1 MDVTVIGY
9 LLLLAVVGF
18 SRLMELQVSRRNQR
32 RLEAAGAREVRDPSL
47 PWMVAFHTSMLLGAA
62 VEVVV
67 LERRLIP
74 WMACL
79 GLVLFVLTNLGRWWV
94 IQTLGVNWTVRV
106 VGGAERTITVAGPF
120 RWVRHPN
127 YAFVFLEMIALP
139 LIHTAMWTLLFGT
152 IAHVF
157 LLRERVRVEESALAL
172 SPEYMAAMGGKPR
185 FVPKLF

>member
-1 MDVTVIGY
+1 MGVTVIGY

-18 SRLMELQVSRRNQR
+18 SRLMELRVSRRNQR
-32 RLEAAGAREVRDPSL
+32 RLEAAGAHEVRDPSL
-47 PWMVAFHTSMLLGAA
+47 PWMVAFHTCVLLGAA
-62 VEVVV
+62 FEVVV
-67 LERRLIP
+67 FDRPLIP
-74 WMACL
+74 WLACL

-106 VGGAERTITVAGPF
+106 VAGTEHKISAAGPF

-139 LIHTAMWTLLFGT
+139 LIHTAMWTLVVGT

-157 LLRERVRVEESALAL
+157 VLRKRIMVEESALRRN
-172 SPEYMAAMGGKPR
+172 PEYMAEMGGKPR
-185 FVPKLF
+185 FVPGLF

>member
-1 MDVTVIGY
+1 MDVTVGGY
-9 LLLLAVVGF
+9 LLLLAVVGI

-32 RLEAAGAREVRDPSL
+32 RLEAAGAHEVRDPSL
-47 PWMVAFHTSMLLGAA
+47 PWMVTFHTLMLLGAA

-67 LERRLIP
+67 LERPLVP

-79 GLVLFVLTNLGRWWV
+79 GLVLFVFTNLGRLWV

-106 VGGAERTITVAGPF
+106 VGGAERKISVAGPF

-127 YAFVFLEMIALP
+127 YALVFVEMIALP
-139 LIHTAMWTLLFGT
+139 LIHTALWTLLFGT

-172 SPEYMAAMGGKPR
+172 TPEYMAVMGGKPR
-185 FVPKLF
+185 FVPRLF

>member
-1 MDVTVIGY
+1 MDVTVSGY

-18 SRLMELQVSRRNQR
+18 SRLMELRVSRRNQR
-32 RLEAAGAREVRDPSL
+32 RLEASGAHEVRDPSL
-47 PWMVAFHTSMLLGAA
+47 RWMVAFHTLMLLGAA

-67 LERRLIP
+67 LDRPLIP

-79 GLVLFVLTNLGRWWV
+79 GLVLFVFTNLGRWWV

-106 VGGAERTITVAGPF
+106 VGGSERTISAAGPF

-127 YAFVFLEMIALP
+127 YAFVFVEMIALP
-139 LIHTAMWTLLFGT
+139 LIHTAMWTLTLGT

-157 LLRERVRVEESALAL
+157 VLRERVRVEESALAL
-172 SPEYMAAMGGKPR
+172 SPEYMAEMGAKPR
-185 FVPKLF
+185 FVPGLF